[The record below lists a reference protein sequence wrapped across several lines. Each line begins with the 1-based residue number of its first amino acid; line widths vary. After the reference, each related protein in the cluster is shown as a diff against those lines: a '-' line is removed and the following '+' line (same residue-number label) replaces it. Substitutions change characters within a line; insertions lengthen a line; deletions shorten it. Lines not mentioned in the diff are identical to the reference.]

1 MKKIAIILT
10 IAIIALFSQDTNA
23 QNVTKDVFLNTI
35 NNVNKLKMSNYKTEE
50 LAKYNDGFADS
61 VYEILDSDKSD
72 KDKTSALK
80 SLNNSTE
87 NDLKDL
93 LGKDT
98 YKKYAKLMDKSLKP
112 LVKKNKLLKY
122 LF

>member
-1 MKKIAIILT
+1 MEKIALILT
-10 IAIIALFSQDTNA
+10 IAIVALFSQDTNA
-23 QNVTKDVFLNTI
+23 QEVTKDVFLNTI
-35 NNVNKLKMSNYKTEE
+35 NSVNKLKMSNYKTEE

-61 VYEILDSDKSD
+61 VFEILDGDKSD

-80 SLNNSTE
+80 SLNKSTE
-87 NDLKDL
+87 DDLVDL

-98 YKKYAKLMDKSLKP
+98 YKKYTKLMDDGLKP
-112 LVKKNKLLKY
+112 LIKKNKLLKY